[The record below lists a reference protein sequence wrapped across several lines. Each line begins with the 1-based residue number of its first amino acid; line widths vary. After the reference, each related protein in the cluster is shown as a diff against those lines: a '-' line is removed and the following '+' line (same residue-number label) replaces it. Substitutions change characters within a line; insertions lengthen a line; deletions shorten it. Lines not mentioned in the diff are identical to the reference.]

1 MMFFTCEF
9 RNHHQQLSN
18 PRSPLKVLAL
28 RQHIY
33 WLTWVDFWG
42 QMESLDLRNTVI
54 IAALKKKQKNIEGW
68 MSHVAMSHKTS
79 EGTSKV
85 QQKAESI
92 AGNVRTACHSGVCD
106 EVYLIS
112 KVTVDVVYGVRMK
125 TAALHPLLPECLLLT
140 FFFLSLFT
148 VWVWNLGFR
157 APLKNT
163 LYFISPNYAIF
174 QNFHFRLVQFGKETL
189 CNDVYTA
196 VSPLH
201 HVTIGTVSKQT
212 ERSIVLCAGCIQG
225 NKDTDI

>member
-68 MSHVAMSHKTS
+68 MSHVAMSHKIS

-140 FFFLSLFT
+140 FFFILIYSLSLESWLQSTSEKHPVFHQPE
-148 VWVWNLGFR
+148 LCH
-157 APLKNT
+157 
-163 LYFISPNYAIF
+163 ISEFSFQAGAIWK
-174 QNFHFRLVQFGKETL
+174 RDSL
-189 CNDVYTA
+189 
-196 VSPLH
+196 
-201 HVTIGTVSKQT
+201 
-212 ERSIVLCAGCIQG
+212 
-225 NKDTDI
+225 